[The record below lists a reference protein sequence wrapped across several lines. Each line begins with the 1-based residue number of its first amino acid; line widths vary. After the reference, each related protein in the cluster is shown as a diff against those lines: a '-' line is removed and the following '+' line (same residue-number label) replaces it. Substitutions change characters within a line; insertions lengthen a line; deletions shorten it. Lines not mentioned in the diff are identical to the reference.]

1 MIFIIEFHPNKYT
14 EIIMKSVTES
24 LVMKLF
30 DKWKNKQLG
39 KTAKKMMKDNP
50 QLEKDMKTIAKT
62 MDSITNQI
70 KKGKNP
76 FK

>member
-1 MIFIIEFHPNKYT
+1 MTGRDSLII
-14 EIIMKSVTES
+14 
-24 LVMKLF
+24 KLF
-30 DKWKNKQLG
+30 DKWRSKQLG
-39 KTAKKMMKDNP
+39 KTPKKMMKDNP
-50 QLEKDMKTIAKT
+50 QLEKDMKTIANT

>member
-1 MIFIIEFHPNKYT
+1 
-14 EIIMKSVTES
+14 MKI
-24 LVMKLF
+24 F
-30 DKWKNKQLG
+30 DKWRSKKLG

-50 QLEKDMKTIAKT
+50 QLEKDMKAIAKSF
-62 MDSITNQI
+62 DSIADEI

>member
-1 MIFIIEFHPNKYT
+1 MNANDSL
-14 EIIMKSVTES
+14 IMKI
-24 LVMKLF
+24 F
-30 DKWKNKQLG
+30 DKWRSKKLG

-50 QLEKDMKTIAKT
+50 QLEKDMKAIAKSF
-62 MDSITNQI
+62 DSIADEI

>member
-1 MIFIIEFHPNKYT
+1 
-14 EIIMKSVTES
+14 MKSVTES

-50 QLEKDMKTIAKT
+50 QLEKDMKTISLEHLHFEVRQST
-62 MDSITNQI
+62 LR
-70 KKGKNP
+70 
-76 FK
+76 